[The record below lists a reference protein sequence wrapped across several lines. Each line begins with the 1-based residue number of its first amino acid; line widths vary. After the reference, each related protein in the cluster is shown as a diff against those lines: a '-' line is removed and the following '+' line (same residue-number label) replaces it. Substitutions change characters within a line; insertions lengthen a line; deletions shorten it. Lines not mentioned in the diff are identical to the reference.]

1 MDTLTRIERA
11 IERFEDALLAKMF
24 PTEPVELLGA
34 LREECDSQ
42 VVMCSP
48 SRVVVPNAY
57 DVELSDEVYEE
68 LSRHG
73 KQAGQT
79 LADSLMRH
87 AEERGYEW
95 AGPLTVHVTKSS
107 DVPNGRYR
115 VVATPLTHIRA
126 DAFAD
131 GAR

>member
-11 IERFEDALLAKMF
+11 IERFEDTLLAKVF

-42 VVMCSP
+42 AVVCSA
-48 SRVVVPNAY
+48 SRVVVPNAF

-79 LADSLMRH
+79 LMDSLLRH
-87 AEERGYEW
+87 AEKQGYEW
-95 AGPLTVHVTKSS
+95 AGPLAVHVAKS
-107 DVPNGRYR
+107 DQVPNGRYR
-115 VVATPLTHIRA
+115 VAASPLTHIRA

-131 GAR
+131 NPR

>member
-24 PTEPVELLGA
+24 PSEPVELLGA
-34 LREECDSQ
+34 LRQECDSQ
-42 VVMCSP
+42 AVVCSS

-79 LADSLMRH
+79 LTDNLMRH
-87 AEERGYEW
+87 AEEQGYEW

-107 DVPNGRYR
+107 QVPNGRYQ
-115 VVATPLTHIRA
+115 VAATPLTHIRA

-131 GAR
+131 GPQ

>member
-11 IERFEDALLAKMF
+11 IERFEDALLAKVF

-42 VVMCSP
+42 AVVCS
-48 SRVVVPNAY
+48 SRRVVVPNAY

-79 LADSLMRH
+79 LTDALMRH
-87 AEERGYEW
+87 AEEHGYEW
-95 AGPLTVHVTKSS
+95 AGPLTVRVTKSS
-107 DVPNGRYR
+107 QVPNGRYR
-115 VVATPLTHIRA
+115 VAATPLPHIRA
-126 DAFAD
+126 DAFA
-131 GAR
+131 GNPR

>member
-11 IERFEDALLAKMF
+11 IERFEDALLSKMF
-24 PTEPVELLGA
+24 PSEPVELLGA
-34 LREECDSQ
+34 LRQECDNQ
-42 VVMCSP
+42 AVVCS
-48 SRVVVPNAY
+48 SRRVLVPNAY

-79 LADSLMRH
+79 LTDSLMRH
-87 AEERGYEW
+87 AEKQGYEW

-107 DVPNGRYR
+107 RVPNGRYQ
-115 VVATPLTHIRA
+115 VAATPLTHIHA
-126 DAFAD
+126 DAFSD
-131 GAR
+131 GPQ